1 MKASSRFSVSPRR
14 SLQTMPAR
22 LQHALYRRRGVERIE
37 FGAPVH
43 DARVVEA
50 VAGGDRDVGARR
62 EGVSPE
68 RAEQFAD
75 GHLYQNASVI
85 HDDTVVHELFHVLN
99 DVRGKENGL
108 LLALRIVAQVF
119 YEQAAVTGVQSHR
132 EVVKHEQIGVLG
144 ENQP

>member
-14 SLQTMPAR
+14 SL
-22 LQHALYRRRGVERIE
+22 
-37 FGAPVH
+37 H